1 MFDFKLDIK
10 DAGALLERA
19 GQPRTLKGG
28 SGTLSGK
35 VVWLGG
41 PTHIDYPTLNGNL
54 AVDLEHGQIL
64 KVDPGVAKLLG
75 VLSLQSLARFAT
87 LNFKDVIGE
96 GLPFESVTGTGQI
109 SDGIGR
115 TDNFRMVT
123 APARAEMAGSV
134 DLAQET
140 QDLHV
145 HIVPTVSAGAGVV
158 AATVINP
165 LFGLAAL
172 VADFALSK
180 SISKAF
186 AMDYAITGSWSK
198 PHVERVRG
206 DRGKMDLPASSV
218 EAQ

>member
-1 MFDFKLDIK
+1 
-10 DAGALLERA
+10 
-19 GQPRTLKGG
+19 
-28 SGTLSGK
+28 
-35 VVWLGG
+35 
-41 PTHIDYPTLNGNL
+41 LNGNL
-54 AVDLEHGQIL
+54 SVDLRHGQIL

-87 LNFKDVIGE
+87 LNFRDVIGE

-115 TDNFRMVT
+115 TDNFKMVT
-123 APARAEMAGSV
+123 APARAEMSGSV

-145 HIVPTVSAGAGVV
+145 HVVPTVSAGAGVV

-186 AMDYAITGSWSK
+186 ALDYAITGSWSK
-198 PHVERVRG
+198 PHVERVHD
-206 DRGKMDLPASSV
+206 DRGKMDLPASTV

>member
-1 MFDFKLDIK
+1 
-10 DAGALLERA
+10 
-19 GQPRTLKGG
+19 
-28 SGTLSGK
+28 
-35 VVWLGG
+35 
-41 PTHIDYPTLNGNL
+41 
-54 AVDLEHGQIL
+54 
-64 KVDPGVAKLLG
+64 

-206 DRGKMDLPASSV
+206 DRGKMDLPASTV

>member
-1 MFDFKLDIK
+1 M
-10 DAGALLERA
+10 
-19 GQPRTLKGG
+19 
-28 SGTLSGK
+28 
-35 VVWLGG
+35 VWRGG
-41 PTHIDYPTLNGNL
+41 PTRIDYPTLNGNL
-54 AVDLEHGQIL
+54 SVDLQHGQIL

-87 LNFKDVIGE
+87 LNFRDVIGE
-96 GLPFESVTGTGQI
+96 GLPFERVTGTGQI

-115 TDNFRMVT
+115 TENFKMVT
-123 APARAEMAGSV
+123 APARAEMKGSV

-172 VADFALSK
+172 VADFALSQ

-186 AMDYAITGSWSK
+186 ALDYTITGPWAK
-198 PHVERVRG
+198 PHIERVRG
-206 DRGKMDLPASSV
+206 DRGKMDLPASAA
-218 EAQ
+218 EAH

>member
-1 MFDFKLDIK
+1 
-10 DAGALLERA
+10 
-19 GQPRTLKGG
+19 
-28 SGTLSGK
+28 
-35 VVWLGG
+35 
-41 PTHIDYPTLNGNL
+41 
-54 AVDLEHGQIL
+54 
-64 KVDPGVAKLLG
+64 
-75 VLSLQSLARFAT
+75 
-87 LNFKDVIGE
+87 
-96 GLPFESVTGTGQI
+96 
-109 SDGIGR
+109 
-115 TDNFRMVT
+115 MVT

-206 DRGKMDLPASSV
+206 DRGKMDLPASTV
-218 EAQ
+218 KAQ